1 LDKKQNEE
9 VSFGRFRYFL
19 ETQKNIYNLTVL
31 EEINI
36 DTNISTGNNKS
47 ITFINCIFNYEF
59 KIQEYQTTENYSIIN
74 CIFNKSFLAQKIYL
88 QKLSF
93 SSCTFNQYFYSK
105 ELVASNFIFEFCQF
119 NHSKQLVIDQFKTMN
134 FKFEK
139 NEFNRDIQL
148 IPKTAELISLIGGES
163 KSTLTLS
170 NRGNKNTISK
180 LFLEFNSNH
189 NTDFLLRNLITDYIQ
204 IHGELKDST
213 LSINNIKLRIG
224 VIKYFFNNGNV
235 LINALSPLT
244 ENSLLA
250 LKGINLGN
258 AMISSI
264 NFSEFSKIKI
274 SNCNLVDIV
283 PINIK
288 WCKSDLLKT
297 ENTLKDRI
305 ETYRQLKIVAQKNLD
320 TPTKLMYYKYEM
332 KAHLK
337 SIKKEKGMLSDKF
350 ILFTNLISNNHG
362 LNWFIA
368 FCWLMFFSIIWYTLV
383 KYSLNQTQ
391 FNPKLI
397 GNEIGR
403 FISFMNPA
411 HRFSIV
417 FDVKKEMYSSNAVF
431 FDSISRIFSSYLI
444 YQLISAFRKYSKK

>member
-1 LDKKQNEE
+1 MDKKQNEE
-9 VSFGRFRYFL
+9 VNFGRFRYFL
-19 ETQKNIYNLTVL
+19 ETQKNIFNLTVID
-31 EEINI
+31 EINI
-36 DTNISTGNNKS
+36 DNNISTGNNKS
-47 ITFINCIFNYEF
+47 ITFINCVFNFEF
-59 KIQEYQTTENYSIIN
+59 KIQGYQTNENYSFIN
-74 CIFNKSFLAQKIYL
+74 CIFNQRFLVQKIDL
-88 QKLSF
+88 KNLTF
-93 SSCTFNQYFYSK
+93 SSCTFHQYFSSK
-105 ELVASNFIFEFCQF
+105 QLRTINFIFESCQF
-119 NHSKQLVIDQFKTMN
+119 NHSKQLVIDQFKTKN

-148 IPKTAELISLIGGES
+148 IPKQADLISLIGGES

-170 NRGNKNTISK
+170 NRGNKNTINK

-189 NTDFLLRNLITDYIQ
+189 NTDFLLRNLTTDYIQ

-213 LSINNIKLRIG
+213 LSINNIKLRVGI
-224 VIKYFFNNGNV
+224 IKYFFNNGNV

-244 ENSLLA
+244 EKSLLA
-250 LKGINLGN
+250 LKGVNLGN

-274 SNCNLVDIV
+274 SSCNLVDIV

-288 WCKSDLLKT
+288 WCKSNLLKT

-337 SIKKEKGMLSDKF
+337 SIRKEKGMFSDKF

-362 LNWFIA
+362 LNWFVA
-368 FCWLMFFSIIWYTLV
+368 FCWLIFFSIIWYTLV

-397 GNEIGR
+397 INEIGR

-411 HRFSIV
+411 HRFNIV